1 MWAGCFEGYG
11 QTPCA
16 DEWNE
21 DVSHPSSWVEGFQ
34 HLGQQPTRHFP
45 GDPSGGA
52 AITVLHV
59 EESEDVCVASKNAPR
74 HSLLSLW
81 YYSTTTTTIFTQT
94 QRIID
99 NHSLRGFPVRFLL
112 RFTSKLYGS
121 IKWSAR
127 TERDAGGWWGG
138 RRYSYEWRLLCST
151 SGQYGNV
158 QAAVDSLNVNVK

>member
-74 HSLLSLW
+74 LSLLSLW

-99 NHSLRGFPVRFLL
+99 NRSRVTLCADFLWDSCCALRPN
-112 RFTSKLYGS
+112 FTAQSS
-121 IKWSAR
+121 EAR
-127 TERDAGGWWGG
+127 GQRETRGGGGEEDAIAMSNACCAQPLDNMATY
-138 RRYSYEWRLLCST
+138 RQQST
-151 SGQYGNV
+151 R
-158 QAAVDSLNVNVK
+158 

>member
-21 DVSHPSSWVEGFQ
+21 DVSHPSSWFEGFQ

-74 HSLLSLW
+74 LSLLSLW

-99 NHSLRGFPVRFLL
+99 NRSRVTLCADFLWDSCCALRPN
-112 RFTSKLYGS
+112 FTAQSS
-121 IKWSAR
+121 EAR
-127 TERDAGGWWGG
+127 GQRETLSDACCAQPLDNMATY
-138 RRYSYEWRLLCST
+138 RQQST
-151 SGQYGNV
+151 R
-158 QAAVDSLNVNVK
+158 